1 MDVEDAIASGLCDV
15 MEDALISKGIAPP
28 IAKELAQR
36 ACQPLVG
43 AGIERVKSKAKTAK
57 RKVSPYARKYKKAF
71 AKVSKKFKLKNG
83 SWRKGGFDRAVKEAH
98 KLAKKMK

>member
-1 MDVEDAIASGLCDV
+1 MVVIDRNMMLTFDEYMALRRLLDSEKESEGSKLANR
-15 MEDALISKGIAPP
+15 MESKP
-28 IAKELAQR
+28 KR
-36 ACQPLVG
+36 
-43 AGIERVKSKAKTAK
+43 RKSA
-57 RKVSPYARKYKKAF
+57 YARKYKKAF

>member
-1 MDVEDAIASGLCDV
+1 MDVEDAVAKGPCDV
-15 MEDALISKGIAPP
+15 MEEALISRGIAPAV
-28 IAKELAQR
+28 AKELAER
-36 ACQPLVG
+36 ACQPVARRG
-43 AGIERVKSKAKTAK
+43 VRAVNSKASA
-57 RKVSPYARKYKKAF
+57 YARKYKKAF

>member
-1 MDVEDAIASGLCDV
+1 MDVEDAVAKGLCDV
-15 MEDALISKGIAPP
+15 MEEALISRGIAPE

-36 ACQPLVG
+36 ACQPTVG
-43 AGIERVKSKAKTAK
+43 KAVRKAK
-57 RKVSPYARKYKKAF
+57 RKTSAYARKYKKAF